1 MEVFDGS
8 CKLIPVKIV
17 ATECMKVFDNFI
29 PELVDALSSQMNPQM
44 VCSTAGLCNSARI
57 DRLLAEEATKEVY
70 AKYGQECGDC
80 HALVEDVKP
89 KLAAA
94 SDKDIVERLLHV
106 CNNMGSLSLGCKE
119 IVLANFED
127 ISTHIRKHFNSREVC
142 DLSGSCKV
150 NICLLTIM
158 AINVSILRL
167 NITSTPDPCWPTLT
181 ERRRPA
187 ICAFTWCSTS
197 RTF

>member
-44 VCSTAGLCNSARI
+44 VCSTAGLCNSVRI

-106 CNNMGSLSLGCKE
+106 CNNMGSLSMGCKE

-150 NICLLTIM
+150 NIFLLIIIHQLM
-158 AINVSILRL
+158 FLS
-167 NITSTPDPCWPTLT
+167 
-181 ERRRPA
+181 
-187 ICAFTWCSTS
+187 
-197 RTF
+197 